1 MIKSVF
7 GYTWIKESL
16 STVTSTEQSQFKT
29 LPSLVGCNKVS
40 LTELLPQN
48 ADLIELGRKAKD
60 YRVRRNDS
68 LSCTE
73 HLWRRTLMKF
83 FKQIGKIQGYCH
95 CVYNFQRAEAISK
108 SKKNILERFGSEI
121 IHVFI
126 LHNKSWHLPVEV

>member
-48 ADLIELGRKAKD
+48 ADLTELGQKAKD
-60 YRVRRNDS
+60 YRVS
-68 LSCTE
+68 
-73 HLWRRTLMKF
+73 
-83 FKQIGKIQGYCH
+83 
-95 CVYNFQRAEAISK
+95 
-108 SKKNILERFGSEI
+108 
-121 IHVFI
+121 
-126 LHNKSWHLPVEV
+126 